1 MTSPTAARTGAARV
15 ELDVNGAAADVRA
28 DLSTTL
34 LTVLRDELHLTAA
47 KRGCNQ
53 GVCGA
58 CTVEIDGVPMR
69 ACLSLAHG
77 CVERP
82 VRTLEGMLETPR
94 MQALQRAFAASGAF
108 QCGFCTPG
116 VLVAAHALLASDPDP
131 DDAAIRHAL
140 SGNLCRCTGY
150 ARIVAAVRTAAAT
163 IAAATSRP
171 AT

>member
-1 MTSPTAARTGAARV
+1 MTSTTPHALTLQVNGEAVHVGAALNDTV
-15 ELDVNGAAADVRA
+15 
-28 DLSTTL
+28 
-34 LTVLRDELHLTAA
+34 LTVIRDRLQLTAA

-69 ACLSLAHG
+69 SCLSLAHG

-82 VRTLEGMLETPR
+82 VRTLEGLLETPR

-116 VLVAAHALLASDPDP
+116 LLVAAHALLAADPTP
-131 DDAAIRHAL
+131 DEAAVRRAL

-150 ARIVAAVRTAAAT
+150 ARIVAAVQGAAAA
-163 IAAATSRP
+163 IGAAQ
-171 AT
+171 

>member
-1 MTSPTAARTGAARV
+1 MTAVPLALSINGQVRQVLAA
-15 ELDVNGAAADVRA
+15 LPD
-28 DLSTTL
+28 TL
-34 LTVLRDELHLTAA
+34 LTVLRDQLFITSA

-69 ACLSLAHG
+69 SCLSLAHG

-82 VRTLEGMLETPR
+82 VRTLEGLLETPR
-94 MQALQRAFAASGAF
+94 MQALQHAFAASGAF

-131 DDAAIRHAL
+131 DEAAIRHAL

-163 IAAATSRP
+163 IAAAARAP
-171 AT
+171 AA